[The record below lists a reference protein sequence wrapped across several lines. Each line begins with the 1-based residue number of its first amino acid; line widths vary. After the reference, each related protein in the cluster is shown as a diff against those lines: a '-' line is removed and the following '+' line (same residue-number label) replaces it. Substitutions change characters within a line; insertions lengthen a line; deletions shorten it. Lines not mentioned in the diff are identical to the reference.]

1 MLMLISAMVNA
12 NIFGTMAVLVQ
23 QMNEKTV
30 KFQEDIDTAN
40 TAMTNLK
47 LPI

>member
-1 MLMLISAMVNA
+1 MLISAMMNA
-12 NIFGTMAVLVQ
+12 SIFGNMAVLVQ

-40 TAMTNLK
+40 TAMNNLK
-47 LPI
+47 LPV